1 MSSRKAGSFEWQMLE
16 LSDGITTSNG
26 NWYHI
31 TQAQINTYAPGL
43 LKKYPLERIIRE
55 ADAWVKSSDGLS
67 LFLYFILAYIGINPW
82 ISAAAALSFFFLWF
96 FNTSAFVNLAS
107 SSIVKTLNN
116 DGFVYVLSAVLL
128 LGIVFNAAIQ
138 SFGIYIGMDALLPGF
153 ILFFLFKVGLLRLLI
168 KLIQS
173 KREQVQVEMQDRILN
188 MLLIRY
194 GMKAGILT
202 GEVSKMQ
209 DRLIEVANYHKT
221 RKKDKKS
228 K

>member
-43 LKKYPLERIIRE
+43 LKRYPIERIIKE

-67 LFLYFILAYIGINPW
+67 LFLYFLLAYLGVNPW
-82 ISAAAALSFFFLWF
+82 FSAAIALSFFFFWF

-107 SSIVKTLNN
+107 SSIVKTLNM
-116 DGFVYVLSAVLL
+116 DGFVYVLSAILL
-128 LGIVFNAAIQ
+128 LGIVFNSAIQ
-138 SFGIYIGMDALLPGF
+138 SLGLSIGMDALLPGI
-153 ILFFLFKVGLLRLLI
+153 ILFFLFKVGLLRLSI
-168 KLIQS
+168 KFIQS
-173 KREQVQVEMQDRILN
+173 KRGQKQLEMQDRILN

-209 DRLIEVANYHKT
+209 DRLIEMANYHT
-221 RKKDKKS
+221 SRKKDKKG

>member
-31 TQAQINTYAPGL
+31 TQAQIDTYAPGL
-43 LKKYPLERIIRE
+43 LKKYPIERIVKE

-67 LFLYFILAYIGINPW
+67 LFLYFLLAYIGINPW
-82 ISAAAALSFFFLWF
+82 ISAAIALSFFFLWY

-116 DGFVYVLSAVLL
+116 DGFVYILTAVLM
-128 LGIVFNAAIQ
+128 LGIVFNSSIQ
-138 SFGIYIGMDALLPGF
+138 SLGMSIGMNALLPGF
-153 ILFFLFKVGLLRLLI
+153 ILFFLFKVGLLRLSI

-173 KREQVQVEMQDRILN
+173 KTGSSGVEIQDRILN

-194 GMKAGILT
+194 GMKAGVLT

-209 DRLIEVANYHKT
+209 DRLIETANYHKT
-221 RKKDKKS
+221 RKKDKKA